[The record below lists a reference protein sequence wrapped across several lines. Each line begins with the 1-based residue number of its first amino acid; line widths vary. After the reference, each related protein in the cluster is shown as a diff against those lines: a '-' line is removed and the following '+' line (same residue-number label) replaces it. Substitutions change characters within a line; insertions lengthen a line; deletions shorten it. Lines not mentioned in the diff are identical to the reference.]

1 MKKRTFTLRIM
12 RIISV
17 FVIFLLFSLFIAC
30 SKTQNHKD
38 NIVGAWKGKVEFKT
52 GAFAEMKNW
61 EFMWVFNNGGTM
73 TESSNYDGVPPTP
86 PAYGIWK
93 KTGEKQYEARYEFF
107 ITQIPPSFEDLT
119 KAGGFPPA
127 GYGVLSEKIILS
139 ADGQAFSSTIKLNLF
154 DQTGKQIVF
163 NDEATAEAKRMEF
176 VSK

>member
-1 MKKRTFTLRIM
+1 MKKRAFILPV
-12 RIISV
+12 IS
-17 FVIFLLFSLFIAC
+17 IPILILLFSTSFSC
-30 SKTQNHKD
+30 SENKNPAD
-38 NIVGAWKGKVEFKT
+38 DIVGAWKGKVEFKT

-93 KTGEKQYEARYEFF
+93 KIGDRQYEARYEFF
-107 ITQIPPSFEDLT
+107 ITQIPASFEDLT

-127 GYGVLSEKIILS
+127 GYGVLLEKIILS
-139 ADGQAFSSTIKLNLF
+139 ADGQSYSSTIKLKLF
-154 DQTGKQIVF
+154 DQTGKQTVF

-176 VSK
+176 DSK